1 MTHIAQQTQRGKEIT
16 TMKWA
21 KNDEENALY
30 FLKGQLSTSVFL
42 ANFYY
47 NITLK
52 LQVLHPTYSFSLT
65 VSKTEWMMK
74 LHMQRLTEHSNLYII
89 NDAL

>member
-1 MTHIAQQTQRGKEIT
+1 M
-16 TMKWA
+16 
-21 KNDEENALY
+21 
-30 FLKGQLSTSVFL
+30 
-42 ANFYY
+42 
-47 NITLK
+47 LK

-65 VSKTEWMMK
+65 VSKTELVMK